1 MINDV
6 GKKLLDYVLETAKK
20 DSTIIEVYL
29 HVQVHDTS
37 APCTSCHILIITQG
51 ASFVHRRLPNKYKFP
66 CFLQTS
72 NDDAKQFYLAN
83 GFISTEIIKDYYKR
97 IEPPDCFLLRKSM
110 KEGYEILQ
118 TSSASKEAS
127 ADVEH

>member
-1 MINDV
+1 MFCI
-6 GKKLLDYVLETAKK
+6 
-20 DSTIIEVYL
+20 
-29 HVQVHDTS
+29 
-37 APCTSCHILIITQG
+37 
-51 ASFVHRRLPNKYKFP
+51 
-66 CFLQTS
+66 QTS

-127 ADVEH
+127 TDVEH